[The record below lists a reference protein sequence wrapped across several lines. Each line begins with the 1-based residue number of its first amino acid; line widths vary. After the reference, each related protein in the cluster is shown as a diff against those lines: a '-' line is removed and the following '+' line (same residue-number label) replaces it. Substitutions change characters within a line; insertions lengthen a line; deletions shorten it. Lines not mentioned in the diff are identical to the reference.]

1 MKKITLILI
10 MSAILMTSAF
20 PASLSASTSP
30 SIAQTKTFTHTMFA
44 ELGTELPCSNCHV
57 AREALHKV
65 YTSNDYPFYY
75 VTLVDFVD
83 TAAIDRIDE
92 YNLYGYP
99 TVWFDGGYH
108 VTVGGLPE
116 DEAYYR
122 QDLTDCGARA
132 VPNIDVNLTAT
143 WLGNAQ
149 IDIDVN
155 VLNYESSSYN
165 GHIHVYVTEVE
176 STMG

>member
-1 MKKITLILI
+1 MKKTTVILI
-10 MSAILMTSAF
+10 MSAILMTSTF
-20 PASLSASTSP
+20 PVYLSASTSR
-30 SIAQTKTFTHTMFA
+30 SIMQNKAFTHTMFA
-44 ELGTELPCSNCHV
+44 ELGTQFPCSNCHV

-75 VTLVDFVD
+75 VSLVDFVD
-83 TAAIDRIDE
+83 TAAIDRIDD
-92 YNLYGYP
+92 YNIYGYP
-99 TVWFDGGYH
+99 TVWFDGGFR

-132 VPNIDVNLTAT
+132 VPNININLTAT

-176 STMG
+176 ST